1 MEDRAHYVSFDI
13 YVILLWIS
21 RRFCRSSIKPILTG
35 VISKL
40 TNNIKENLTST
51 LIPHSDHK
59 HYYYKTTTTTR
70 LRKLETSGS
79 GVGL

>member
-40 TNNIKENLTST
+40 TNNIKENLVHTNTSMLT
-51 LIPHSDHK
+51 NIN
-59 HYYYKTTTTTR
+59 TATTR
-70 LRKLETSGS
+70 AAAVL
-79 GVGL
+79 